1 MAKKKEPEQPK
12 KRGKGR
18 IPKSEAPN
26 AVWRNGAPYPP
37 ELGQKG
43 ETFSIRSPVLVLK
56 ALKAEAEELG
66 QSPTFYINSLLIKEL
81 KHRLP
86 LPNVEQ

>member
-1 MAKKKEPEQPK
+1 MPKKKEQPEQPK

-37 ELGQKG
+37 ELGQRG
-43 ETFSIRSPVLVLK
+43 NTFSIRSPELVLE
-56 ALKAEAEELG
+56 ALKAETKELG
-66 QSPTFYINSLLIKEL
+66 QNPTFYINSLLIREL

-86 LPNVEQ
+86 LPNEQ